1 MQIQPYLNGA
11 KTKITCKQ
19 KIKLYKN
26 YPIGW
31 KVQKKNSKII
41 YDVPRHTL
49 ECTENKIWNKNEIIS
64 KKTSKNTYLIKN
76 KLKIHMKPRMWWHL
90 TQNTNINN

>member
-1 MQIQPYLNGA
+1 MQAKNKIIQ
-11 KTKITCKQ
+11 
-19 KIKLYKN
+19 KLSN
-26 YPIGW
+26 W
-31 KVQKKNSKII
+31 VESAKKNSKII

-90 TQNTNINN
+90 TQNTNTNN